1 MINILISIVIAYLLG
16 SIPTAVW
23 VGKWMYHIDIRE
35 HGSRNAGATNTL
47 RVLGLKAG
55 IPVMIFDVFKGWLAV
70 KTAAWLGSDAVSGN
84 LKELFLIGAGTAAVI
99 GHVFPLWAGF
109 KGGKGV
115 ATLLGMGI
123 ALFPWPALGAVVV
136 FTLMMLIFRIVSLS
150 SITAGVTFPLMVLF
164 LPYEPKPGWP
174 LIVLG
179 FLVAIFLP
187 LTHKSNIRRLLK
199 GEEKKFTI
207 ASKPPQNLEMQ

>member
-1 MINILISIVIAYLLG
+1 MFNILLSLILAYLLG

-23 VGKWMYHIDIRE
+23 VGKWMYQIDIRE

-47 RVLGLKAG
+47 RILGLKAG
-55 IPVMIFDVFKGWLAV
+55 IPVMIFDVLKGWLAV
-70 KTAAWLGSDAVSGN
+70 KAAAWLGSDVVSGN
-84 LKELFLIGAGTAAVI
+84 STELFLIGAGAAAVL
-99 GHVFPLWAGF
+99 GHVFPIWAGF

-136 FTLMMLIFRIVSLS
+136 FTTMMLIFRIVSLS
-150 SITAGVTFPLMVLF
+150 SITAGVTFPLMVFF

-174 LIVLG
+174 LIALG

-187 LTHKSNIRRLLK
+187 FTHKSNIRRLLK
-199 GEEKKFTI
+199 GEERKFTI
-207 ASKPPQNLEMQ
+207 AEKPPKSPQMQ

>member
-1 MINILISIVIAYLLG
+1 MINIFISIAIAYLLG

-23 VGKWMYHIDIRE
+23 VGKWMYHLDIRE

-55 IPVMIFDVFKGWLAV
+55 IPVMIFDVLKGWLAV
-70 KTAAWLGSDAVSGN
+70 KAAGWMGGDVVSGDGR
-84 LKELFLIGAGTAAVI
+84 ELFLIAAGAAAVI
-99 GHVFPLWAGF
+99 GHVFPVLAGF
-109 KGGKGV
+109 RGGKGV

-123 ALFPWPALGAVVV
+123 ALFPWPALGAVVI
-136 FTLMMLIFRIVSLS
+136 FTTMMLIFRIVSLS
-150 SITAGVTFPLMVLF
+150 SITAGITFPLMVLL
-164 LPYEPKPGWP
+164 LPYEPRPGLP
-174 LIVLG
+174 LIVLS

-187 LTHKSNIRRLLK
+187 LTHTSNIRRLLK

-207 ASKPPQNLEMQ
+207 ASKPPHNT